1 MKVNQI
7 ISSIDKN
14 SGGTAT
20 YVQILSKALLKQKIN
35 LTVSTLKTKYPLNF
49 SENVELIH
57 CENNRHEILNKNL
70 SFDIFHVNGI
80 WELFVHNMTLLAKSN
95 NTPYVISPHGM
106 LEEWSLNQ
114 RKFKKKIAMFL
125 YQKKDLI
132 DAACIHVTAH
142 SEMLSV
148 RKLGFENPIAVIPN
162 GIDVSSFPNVEN
174 KKINIKKTLLFLS
187 RIHPKKGIENLIQ
200 AWSELDHFEKKNWKI
215 KIIGNGEP
223 KYIQKLK
230 KEIINKNLCEI
241 IKILPPEFCNEKKMA
256 IFRNADVFVLPTF
269 SENFGIVIAEALA
282 SYTPVIT
289 TKGTPWED
297 LNKKNCGWWIEIGV
311 DPLKNAL
318 KDMLSK
324 DSVMLN
330 KMGKNARKLVEEKYS
345 IDVIANNTMKMYKW
359 IINQENKPDFIY

>member
-125 YQKKDLI
+125 YQKKI
-132 DAACIHVTAH
+132 
-142 SEMLSV
+142 
-148 RKLGFENPIAVIPN
+148 
-162 GIDVSSFPNVEN
+162 
-174 KKINIKKTLLFLS
+174 
-187 RIHPKKGIENLIQ
+187 
-200 AWSELDHFEKKNWKI
+200 
-215 KIIGNGEP
+215 
-223 KYIQKLK
+223 
-230 KEIINKNLCEI
+230 
-241 IKILPPEFCNEKKMA
+241 
-256 IFRNADVFVLPTF
+256 
-269 SENFGIVIAEALA
+269 
-282 SYTPVIT
+282 
-289 TKGTPWED
+289 
-297 LNKKNCGWWIEIGV
+297 
-311 DPLKNAL
+311 
-318 KDMLSK
+318 
-324 DSVMLN
+324 
-330 KMGKNARKLVEEKYS
+330 
-345 IDVIANNTMKMYKW
+345 
-359 IINQENKPDFIY
+359 

>member
-1 MKVNQI
+1 M
-7 ISSIDKN
+7 
-14 SGGTAT
+14 
-20 YVQILSKALLKQKIN
+20 
-35 LTVSTLKTKYPLNF
+35 
-49 SENVELIH
+49 
-57 CENNRHEILNKNL
+57 
-70 SFDIFHVNGI
+70 
-80 WELFVHNMTLLAKSN
+80 
-95 NTPYVISPHGM
+95 
-106 LEEWSLNQ
+106 
-114 RKFKKKIAMFL
+114 
-125 YQKKDLI
+125 
-132 DAACIHVTAH
+132 
-142 SEMLSV
+142 
-148 RKLGFENPIAVIPN
+148 
-162 GIDVSSFPNVEN
+162 
-174 KKINIKKTLLFLS
+174 S